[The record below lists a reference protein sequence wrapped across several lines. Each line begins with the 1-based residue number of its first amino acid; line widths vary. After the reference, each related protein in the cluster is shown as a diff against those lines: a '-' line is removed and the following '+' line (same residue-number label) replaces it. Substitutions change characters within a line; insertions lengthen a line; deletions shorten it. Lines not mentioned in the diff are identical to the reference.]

1 MTGCL
6 HKFTSNKNYVNKSA
20 HDSEYIQDIN
30 KCDQFNIT
38 INDCTKPHNNV
49 QIECTKKLMKMNI
62 MKIKL
67 KV

>member
-49 QIECTKKLMKMNI
+49 QIECT
-62 MKIKL
+62 MKIDENEYDEKKL